1 MIKSKVLLQE
11 DKCLVMQPELIK
23 IAGKSAAL
31 LLQQIHYWISNEN
44 VQGKIHNKMKWIAN
58 SYEAWTSDIKII
70 SRSTIGRSINTLKN
84 LGILFVEKLSDFK
97 NNRTNWY
104 TINYNRI
111 TEILSIHNIDH
122 TIQTSSHL
130 NAIPDQN
137 VVDEQFKMS
146 SCSIQNE
153 PMYIDKKTNKDV
165 LINLNKSI
173 NCSFSVIK
181 KEKIEK
187 PLTKQ
192 MIDIWN
198 EIIQPEINCVLTKSR
213 CRFLV
218 AALKYKFN
226 NDIKQWKNYC
236 YKLTSSD
243 YLMGKIK
250 NGFKISLDSILK
262 FDFIQKIFEKQF
274 GVKDLQTSFETEKT
288 IYQKIEDAELSGEI
302 KEIHHKICEKI
313 GTTKY
318 ISWFKETKIS
328 KLLNSIYIFVDNNF
342 KKQWIGINYQRDL
355 EALFNMK
362 IKIVVN

>member
-111 TEILSIHNIDH
+111 TEILSIPSIDH
-122 TIQTSSHL
+122 SVQTSSHL

-137 VVDEQFKMS
+137 VIDEQFKMS
-146 SCSIQNE
+146 PCSIQNE
-153 PMYIDKKTNKDV
+153 PMYIDKKTNKDI

-173 NCSFSVIK
+173 NNSFSVIK
-181 KEKIEK
+181 KEKIKK

-198 EIIQPEINCVLTKSR
+198 EIINPDVNYELTKNR
-213 CRFLV
+213 CKFLV

-226 NDIKQWKNYC
+226 YDITQWKNYC
-236 YKLTSSD
+236 FKISSSD

-250 NGFKISLDSILK
+250 NGFKISLDTILK

-274 GVKDLQTSFETEKT
+274 GVKDLKTSFETEEN
-288 IYQKIEDAELSGEI
+288 IHQKIDDTKLPYEI

-313 GTTKY
+313 GTAKY
-318 ISWFKETKIS
+318 ISWFKDTKIF
-328 KLLNSIYIFVDNNF
+328 KLSNSIDIFVDNNF
-342 KKQWIGINYQRDL
+342 KKQWIGTNYQRDL
-355 EALFNMK
+355 ENLFGIK
-362 IKIVVN
+362 IKIIIN